1 MLSRLLLR
9 KIFSRMRGA
18 HPTYR
23 LRVTYVDGS
32 RTDCWHGD
40 GEPEVEIVFK
50 TPQAERHA
58 AIEFYAGLFDGYIAE
73 EIDILGEAAM
83 TKLAQIGREAF
94 NARSR
99 TWLNRIFGRNPIV
112 RVKQHLQER
121 RQDGRDLAQAKQNA
135 IFHYG
140 HDPRFFEYLLGD
152 TVGYSEGYWSLG
164 TETLN
169 QAKHNNYDR
178 IARKLK
184 LEPGLKVLEVGSGW
198 GYLPILMAERYG
210 AEVTVYN
217 PVPRQND
224 YMRARFAR
232 HGLAERIRLVEG
244 DHRDIAAEAGVY
256 DRYVS
261 IGVYEHVGMTGYDD
275 WVGSIAATLKPG
287 GIGLLSTTTKMVTEM
302 TEYLTLK
309 YIFPGGHLPSLPS
322 TLETMHR
329 HDLTLCDTE
338 NLWPHYQRT
347 VKCWLD
353 NLERHWPEIQALDP
367 AVFDEGFRRIWT
379 MYLGGTVEA
388 FRSGLDLHHLVFV
401 KGREAALHNN
411 ARDAGDEVAVLPEA
425 EIEFYK

>member
-1 MLSRLLLR
+1 
-9 KIFSRMRGA
+9 MRSA
-18 HPTYR
+18 HPTHR
-23 LRVTYVDGS
+23 LRVTYADGS
-32 RTDCWHGD
+32 SSDCWQGD

-50 TPQAERHA
+50 SQRAELHA
-58 AIEFYAGLFDGYIAE
+58 AIEFYAGLFDGYIAG

-83 TKLAQIGREAF
+83 TKLARVGHEAF
-94 NARSR
+94 DRR
-99 TWLNRIFGRNPIV
+99 RKIGLNRLFGQNPIV
-112 RVKQHLQER
+112 RIKQALQER

-152 TVGYSEGYWSLG
+152 TVGYSEGYWPLG
-164 TETLN
+164 TDTLN

-210 AEVTVYN
+210 AEVTIYN

-224 YMRARFAR
+224 YMRARFER

-261 IGVYEHVGMTGYDD
+261 VGVYEHVGRAGYDV
-275 WVGSIAATLKPG
+275 WVGSIAAALKPG
-287 GIGLLSTTTKMVTEM
+287 GIGMLSTTTKMVTEM
-302 TEYLTLK
+302 TEYLTLR
-309 YIFPGGHLPSLPS
+309 YIFPGGHLPSLPR
-322 TLETMHR
+322 TLETMDR
-329 HDLTLCDTE
+329 HGLTLCDAE

-347 VKCWLD
+347 VQCWLD
-353 NLERHWPEIQALDP
+353 NLDRHWPEIQALDP
-367 AVFDEGFRRIWT
+367 VAFDERFRRIWT

-401 KGREAALHNN
+401 KGREAALHNE
-411 ARDAGDEVAVLPEA
+411 ARDAGDGGAVLPESD
-425 EIEFYK
+425 IDFFK

>member
-1 MLSRLLLR
+1 
-9 KIFSRMRGA
+9 MRSA
-18 HPTYR
+18 HPTHR
-23 LRVTYVDGS
+23 LRVTYADGS
-32 RTDCWHGD
+32 SSDCWQGD

-50 TPQAERHA
+50 SQRAELHA
-58 AIEFYAGLFDGYIAE
+58 AIEFYAGLFDGYIAG

-83 TKLAQIGREAF
+83 TKLARVGHEAF
-94 NARSR
+94 DRWR
-99 TWLNRIFGRNPIV
+99 KIGLNRLFGQNPIV
-112 RVKQHLQER
+112 RIKQTLQQR

-152 TVGYSEGYWSLG
+152 TVGYSEGYWPLG
-164 TETLN
+164 TDTLN

-210 AEVTVYN
+210 AEVTIYN

-224 YMRARFAR
+224 YMRARFER

-261 IGVYEHVGMTGYDD
+261 IGVYEHVGRAGYDV
-275 WVGSIAATLKPG
+275 WVGSIAAALKPG
-287 GIGLLSTTTKMVTEM
+287 GIGMLSTTTKMVTEM
-302 TEYLTLK
+302 TEYLTLR
-309 YIFPGGHLPSLPS
+309 YIFPGGHLPSLPR
-322 TLETMHR
+322 TLETMDR
-329 HDLTLCDTE
+329 HGLTLCDAE

-347 VKCWLD
+347 VQCWLD
-353 NLERHWPEIQALDP
+353 NLDRHWPEIQALDP
-367 AVFDEGFRRIWT
+367 VAFDERFRRIWT

-401 KGREAALHNN
+401 KGREAALHNE
-411 ARDAGDEVAVLPEA
+411 ARDAGDGGAVLPESD
-425 EIEFYK
+425 IDFFK

>member
-1 MLSRLLLR
+1 MLSRRLLR
-9 KIFSRMRGA
+9 KIFSLMRSA
-18 HPTYR
+18 HPTHR
-23 LRVTYVDGS
+23 LRVTYADGS
-32 RTDCWHGD
+32 SSDCWQGD

-50 TPQAERHA
+50 SQRAELHA
-58 AIEFYAGLFDGYIAE
+58 AIEFYAGLFDGYIAG

-83 TKLAQIGREAF
+83 TKLARVGHEAF
-94 NARSR
+94 DRR
-99 TWLNRIFGRNPIV
+99 RKIGLNRLFGQNPIV
-112 RVKQHLQER
+112 RIKQALQER

-152 TVGYSEGYWSLG
+152 TVGYSEGYWPLG
-164 TETLN
+164 TDTLN

-210 AEVTVYN
+210 AEVTIYN

-224 YMRARFAR
+224 YMRARFER

-261 IGVYEHVGMTGYDD
+261 VGVYEHVGRAGYDV
-275 WVGSIAATLKPG
+275 WVGSIAAALKPG
-287 GIGLLSTTTKMVTEM
+287 GIGMLSTTTKMVTEM
-302 TEYLTLK
+302 TEYLTLR
-309 YIFPGGHLPSLPS
+309 YIFPGGHLPSLPR
-322 TLETMHR
+322 TLETMDR
-329 HDLTLCDTE
+329 HGLTLCDAE

-347 VKCWLD
+347 VQCWLD
-353 NLERHWPEIQALDP
+353 NLDRHWPEIQALDP
-367 AVFDEGFRRIWT
+367 VAFDERFRRIWT

-401 KGREAALHNN
+401 KGREAALHNE
-411 ARDAGDEVAVLPEA
+411 ARDAGDRVAVLPESD
-425 EIEFYK
+425 IDFFK